1 MAEIALADAL
11 LRRKELAAK
20 VESTKSIKGN
30 NVFEQRVQR
39 IKVSDGIDEVT
50 AHVPKLTLSQVTHE
64 HDFFSRALRNIDSAI
79 QQANWTTKVT
89 VPDDSIADYVPPAG
103 WNK

>member
-20 VESTKSIKGN
+20 VESTKNVKAN

-50 AHVPKLTLSQVTHE
+50 ANIPKLTLSQVTHE
-64 HDFFSRALRNIDSAI
+64 HDFYARALRNIDSAI
-79 QQANWTTKVT
+79 QQANWTTKIT
-89 VPDDSIADYVPPAG
+89 VPDNSIADYIPPEG
-103 WNK
+103 WGK